1 MGDDPCRVIESDAP
15 IAGAVTVGRVLTYH
29 QYGEGRALVCHPGG
43 PGFSSLYFRDLAGL
57 GTHFRLVLLDPRG
70 TGKSPRPS
78 DPSAYTINDY
88 VADLEEA
95 RDRLGLDRMLLLGHS
110 HGGVVAQ
117 AYAARHPERVE
128 RLILASTLPRFQV
141 EQEQAMREGMEARSG
156 EPWYAAAQAALE
168 AEQAGEFATDAE
180 LAELV
185 WRELPLYFAHFGE
198 TEATYLTELK
208 AESPNADALRL
219 FNQEIFPTFDL
230 RRELPRISAPTLVIT
245 GTEDFICGPLCG
257 HEIAASIRDVQTL
270 LVQGAGHFLFVE
282 KPAEFATSIS
292 TFLGEPAP
300 RV

>member
-1 MGDDPCRVIESDAP
+1 
-15 IAGAVTVGRVLTYH
+15 VLTYR
-29 QYGEGRALVCHPGG
+29 QVGEGRDLVCHPGG

-70 TGKSPRPS
+70 TGKSPRPP

-88 VADLEEA
+88 VADLEEV
-95 RDRLGLDRMLLLGHS
+95 RDGLGFERMILLGHS

-128 RLILASTLPRFQV
+128 RLILASTLARFQA
-141 EQEQAMREGMEARSG
+141 EQEEAMREGMEARSG

-168 AEQAGEFATDAE
+168 TEQAGGFTTDVE
-180 LAELV
+180 LAELI

-198 TEATYLTELK
+198 TEAAYLEELK
-208 AESPNADALRL
+208 VESPNADALRL
-219 FNQEIFPTFDL
+219 FNREIFPTFDL
-230 RRELPRISAPTLVIT
+230 RRELPRVSAPTLVIT
-245 GTEDFICGPLCG
+245 GTEDFICGPLCAD
-257 HEIAASIRDVQTL
+257 EIAASISDGQTL
-270 LVQGAGHFLFVE
+270 LVPGAGHFTFIERPV
-282 KPAEFATSIS
+282 EFATAIT